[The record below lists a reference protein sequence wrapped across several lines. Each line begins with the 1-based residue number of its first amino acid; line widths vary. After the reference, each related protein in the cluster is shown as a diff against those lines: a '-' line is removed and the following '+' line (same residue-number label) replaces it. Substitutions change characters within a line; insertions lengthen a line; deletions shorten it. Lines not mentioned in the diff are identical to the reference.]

1 MKYFKIIFW
10 QILLILPILAIA
22 QEQTYKEAMD
32 AKLLNVNR
40 AQMTTNILYDRIYSF
55 SGLDQAA
62 VVTPT
67 ADYFMQSWD
76 ELYKTNTNPNPPPIM
91 DSS

>member
-1 MKYFKIIFW
+1 MKNFKIIFW
-10 QILLILPILAIA
+10 QILLILPILACA

-32 AKLLNVNR
+32 AKLVNVSR

-67 ADYFMQSWD
+67 VAYFMQSWN
-76 ELYKTNTNPNPPPIM
+76 ELYNANTNPKTPPIM